1 MDIKAVLRI
10 AYFFQDIRILV
21 QNDKQFKEAYDNG
34 ADTARMSIKDL
45 VSSKES
51 MLWRYKSTNTNCNL
65 IFGNTFFMISHYIN
79 F

>member
-10 AYFFQDIRILV
+10 EYFFQDIRILV

-51 MLWRYKSTNTNCNL
+51 MLWR
-65 IFGNTFFMISHYIN
+65 
-79 F
+79 